1 MVSSRSRM
9 TNFYK
14 RWDIPLDREKEFE
27 KFKNRLLTAIDISVG
42 NFILLRRFISENY
55 ALRIGLKQPVRSV
68 TGMKLVSQR
77 IAKTTAGLGESFAE
91 TDVYR
96 GIESALD
103 EQSLIFSLQC
113 LFWEL
118 EEHKCPKLDKLV
130 QLVRQAIDASPLVN
144 IKVAKR
150 GYRVTLY
157 PEGAKLLDEAVVN
170 DTLRWLSNHPA
181 AAKHFE
187 NALEICLKK
196 DAAKYRNLLD
206 ELRSALE
213 KLVRSIL
220 HNKKSLENQKEVL
233 LQWMEKH
240 GAHVQVRN
248 MYHALLGNFIQYQND
263 AVKHG
268 DGWAMSEV
276 EYMIYLT
283 GSFMRFLLQ
292 LKGE

>member
-1 MVSSRSRM
+1 MS
-9 TNFYK
+9 FYR
-14 RWDIPLDREKEFE
+14 RWNIPLDREKEFE

-42 NFILLRRFISENY
+42 QYILLRLSISKKF
-55 ALRIGLKQPVRSV
+55 ALQIGHRQPVRSV
-68 TGMKLVSQR
+68 TGMKLVHQQL
-77 IAKTTAGLGESFAE
+77 AGTKDFFGKSFVE

-96 GIESALD
+96 GIESAPD
-103 EQSLIFSLQC
+103 EQALIFSLQC
-113 LFWEL
+113 LFWLL
-118 EEHKCPKLDKLV
+118 EESKCARLDKLV
-130 QLVRQAIDASPLVN
+130 QAVREATDASPLAN

-150 GYRVTLY
+150 GHRVTLY
-157 PEGAKLLDEAVVN
+157 PGGARLLDKTIVN
-170 DTLRWLSNHPA
+170 DTLSWLSNHPA

-196 DAAKYRNLLD
+196 DAARYRNLLD

-220 HNKKSLENQKEVL
+220 RNRKSLENQKKVL
-233 LQWMEKH
+233 LQWMDKH

-248 MYHALLGNFIQYQND
+248 LYSSLLSYFTQYQND

-268 DGWAMSEV
+268 EGWAVSEV

-292 LKGE
+292 LNGEGA